1 MSLTAPENRISLMEA
16 IEQRHSVRQYLDKPL
31 PAPVIA
37 ELADAVF
44 ACNAESGLRIQ
55 LVTGEPDAFTGMLAR
70 YGKFTGVSNYFAM
83 VGKKASNLEEQCGY
97 YGEKL
102 VLLAQQMGLN
112 TCWVGGTFNKRKT
125 AFEVAKDEKL
135 VLVIAVGYGATQ
147 GHTRKSKSFMDVNRS
162 KGVIPTWYRR
172 GVEAALLA
180 PTAVN
185 QQKFAFSYTGSAG
198 SAPIRPAENG
208 AGGSA
213 DAESLFPGETTR
225 TLPGVHVE
233 VDGFGFFSKVD
244 LGIIRYHFQ
253 IGAGDAEFRW
263 I

>member
-1 MSLTAPENRISLMEA
+1 MSTTERISLMEA
-16 IEQRHSVRQYLDKPL
+16 IEQRHSVRQYKESPL
-31 PAPVIA
+31 PAAVIA

-44 ACNAESGLRIQ
+44 ACNEESGLHIQ
-55 LVTGEPDAFTGMLAR
+55 LVTNEPDAFSGMRAK

-83 VGKKASNLEEQCGY
+83 VGKKAPNLEEQCGY

-125 AFEVAKDEKL
+125 TFEVGKDEKL
-135 VLVIAVGYGATQ
+135 VLIIAVGYGATQ
-147 GHTRKSKSFMDVNRS
+147 GHTRKSKSFMDVNRT

-180 PTAVN
+180 PTAIN

-198 SAPIRPAENG
+198 SAPAVPANEG
-208 AGGSA
+208 
-213 DAESLFPGETTR
+213 DPLYGETTR
-225 TLPGVHVE
+225 SLPGVHVE

-253 IGAGDAEFRW
+253 IGAGDADFRW

>member
-1 MSLTAPENRISLMEA
+1 MSVTSERISLMEA
-16 IEQRHSVRQYLDKPL
+16 IEQRHSVRQYLDRPL
-31 PAPVIA
+31 PAEVLT

-44 ACNAESGLRIQ
+44 ACNQESGLHIQ
-55 LVTGEPDAFTGMLAR
+55 LVTGEPDAFSGMLAK
-70 YGKFTGVSNYFAM
+70 YGKFTNVSNYFAL
-83 VGKKASNLEEQCGY
+83 VGKKSATLEEQCGY

-125 AFEVAKDEKL
+125 SFSVDDGEKL
-135 VLVIAVGYGATQ
+135 VLIIAVGYGATT

-162 KGVIPTWYRR
+162 KGEIPTWYRR

-198 SAPIRPAENG
+198 SAPVQPHGKDA
-208 AGGSA
+208 AGTSTGRIYPDEA
-213 DAESLFPGETTR
+213 TR

-244 LGIIRYHFQ
+244 LGIVRYHFQ
-253 IGAGDAEFRW
+253 IGAGDADFRW

>member
-1 MSLTAPENRISLMEA
+1 MSSPEETTGMQRISLMEA
-16 IEQRHSVRQYLDKPL
+16 IEQRHSVRQYEETPL
-31 PAPVIA
+31 PATVIA

-44 ACNAESGLRIQ
+44 ACNEESGLHIQ
-55 LVTGEPDAFTGMLAR
+55 LVTGEPDAFTGMLAK
-70 YGKFTGVSNYFAM
+70 YGKFSGVSNYFAL

-125 AFEVAKDEKL
+125 SFTVGKDEKL

-147 GHTRKSKSFMDVNRS
+147 GRTRKSKSFMDVNRS

-185 QQKFAFSYTGSAG
+185 QQKFAFSYTGSA
-198 SAPIRPAENG
+198 AAVPAGNEEL
-208 AGGSA
+208 AA
-213 DAESLFPGETTR
+213 GETTR
-225 TLPGVHVE
+225 SLPGVHVE

-244 LGIIRYHFQ
+244 LGIVRYHFQ
-253 IGAGDAEFRW
+253 IGAGDAEYRW

>member
-1 MSLTAPENRISLMEA
+1 MSTTERISLMEA
-16 IEQRHSVRQYLDKPL
+16 IEQRHSVRQYKESPL
-31 PAPVIA
+31 PAAVIA

-44 ACNAESGLRIQ
+44 ACNEESGLHIQ
-55 LVTGEPDAFTGMLAR
+55 LVTNEPDAFSGMRAK
-70 YGKFTGVSNYFAM
+70 YGKFSGVSNYFAM
-83 VGKKASNLEEQCGY
+83 VGRKAPNLEEQCGY

-125 AFEVAKDEKL
+125 TFEVGKDEKL
-135 VLVIAVGYGATQ
+135 VLIIAVGYGATQ
-147 GHTRKSKSFMDVNRS
+147 GHTRKSKSFMDVNRT

-180 PTAVN
+180 PTAIN
-185 QQKFAFSYTGSAG
+185 QQKFSFSYTGSAG
-198 SAPIRPAENG
+198 SAPAAPTDAPNSK
-208 AGGSA
+208 SA
-213 DAESLFPGETTR
+213 ASLAADNPFSVETTR

-244 LGIIRYHFQ
+244 LGIVRYHFQ
-253 IGAGDAEFRW
+253 IGAGDADFRW